1 MARSGTIKRRDVL
14 STSHHALLG
23 ATTTLLALTL
33 LAGSPHAQSAAP
45 TSAEGS
51 AFTVTPYLWAAGMDG
66 KIGVGGLQ
74 PADIDQNFG
83 DILEKLDIAVMLF
96 LDGRVGRFGAFADIG
111 YLKLSA
117 DADPPRGVL
126 FNDLDVD
133 ITSFNTSLYGYYRV
147 LAGERASL
155 DALAGGRLWY
165 VRNEIDQ
172 QGALLAGQQA
182 DASETWADPVV
193 GVRGEV
199 ELGAGFYLF
208 GLADVGGFGVS
219 SDSTWQAMGALS
231 YRFTDR
237 IIARVGY
244 RYLKVDY
251 DNDGFVYDVKLS
263 GPILGVSFRF

>member
-1 MARSGTIKRRDVL
+1 MFPTRHRG
-14 STSHHALLG
+14 LLG
-23 ATTTLLALTL
+23 TATTLLAATL
-33 LAGSPHAQSAAP
+33 GAGSPRAQAAAP
-45 TSAEGS
+45 TSVEGS
-51 AFTVTPYLWAAGMDG
+51 AFSVTPYLWAAGMDG
-66 KIGVGGLQ
+66 KVGAGGLP
-74 PADIDQNFG
+74 PADVNQNFG

-133 ITSFNTSLYGYYRV
+133 ITSLNTSLYGYYRV
-147 LAGERASL
+147 LGGERAAL

-165 VRNEIDQ
+165 VRNKIDQ

-208 GLADVGGFGVS
+208 GYASGCS
-219 SDSTWQAMGALS
+219 PMAL
-231 YRFTDR
+231 
-237 IIARVGY
+237 
-244 RYLKVDY
+244 
-251 DNDGFVYDVKLS
+251 
-263 GPILGVSFRF
+263 